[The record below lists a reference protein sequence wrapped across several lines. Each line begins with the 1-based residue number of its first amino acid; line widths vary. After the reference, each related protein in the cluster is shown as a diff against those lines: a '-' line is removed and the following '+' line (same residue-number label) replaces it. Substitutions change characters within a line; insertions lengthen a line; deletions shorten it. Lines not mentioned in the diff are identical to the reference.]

1 MLVIATRAQVSLHA
15 ITAARPATFLVI
27 AQSSVILMAAVV
39 VAAAVVPAW
48 PATIATRAD
57 IWLVIVLMDSPSLA
71 THVERVAISAEIVTG
86 NLAR

>member
-1 MLVIATRAQVSLHA
+1 MIATRAQVSLHA
-15 ITAARPATFLVI
+15 ITAARLATFLVI
-27 AQSSVILMAAVV
+27 AQSSVILMAAVVV